1 MIDSI
6 PRRPWLVLAALCI
19 AVFLVVVDNTIVNVA
34 LPTFSIK
41 LNASN
46 TVLQWIVDGYALP
59 FAGLL
64 VAGGEVADRWGRK
77 RVMQIALVAFAV
89 FSFLAAESQSTLQLL
104 IARALMGAAAAFIFP
119 ATLSLVTTTF
129 TDPRERTKAFG
140 FWGAT
145 VGIAIALGPIM
156 GGYLIDH
163 FWYGSVFFVNV
174 PIVLVT
180 LVATSVVVPESR
192 SPEQR
197 PLDFGGLVLGVVGVT
212 VLTLAII
219 DGPSWGWRAPAT
231 IALFATALAAFVW
244 FVRFERSRDAP
255 MLDVRIFRNR
265 EFSAAAA
272 SVATS
277 FFCLFGFVFLTTQ
290 YFQLVRGYSPLSAG
304 VHTLPFAVV
313 VAVMT
318 PLGAL
323 ATIHVGARFVV
334 SAGLMIMGLSL
345 WWMAHFGP
353 MAPFVGPVVLSMMTL
368 ALGFSLISSPSTASL
383 MNTLSTNQVGAGA
396 SLNETTREI
405 GGTLGVAV
413 VGSVFSSVFGPQ
425 LRAALSPL
433 GFSSSVI
440 NRAIT
445 SMQAAEQ
452 LVHRVPAGVGRVAAG
467 HAVIN
472 AFMDGFHRG
481 CLVAAALTG
490 TLSLVVFWF
499 LPGPVPANVVGASPV
514 ETH

>member
-1 MIDSI
+1 
-6 PRRPWLVLAALCI
+6 
-19 AVFLVVVDNTIVNVA
+19 
-34 LPTFSIK
+34 
-41 LNASN
+41 
-46 TVLQWIVDGYALP
+46 
-59 FAGLL
+59 
-64 VAGGEVADRWGRK
+64 
-77 RVMQIALVAFAV
+77 
-89 FSFLAAESQSTLQLL
+89 
-104 IARALMGAAAAFIFP
+104 
-119 ATLSLVTTTF
+119 
-129 TDPRERTKAFG
+129 
-140 FWGAT
+140 
-145 VGIAIALGPIM
+145 
-156 GGYLIDH
+156 
-163 FWYGSVFFVNV
+163 
-174 PIVLVT
+174 
-180 LVATSVVVPESR
+180 
-192 SPEQR
+192 
-197 PLDFGGLVLGVVGVT
+197 
-212 VLTLAII
+212 
-219 DGPSWGWRAPAT
+219 
-231 IALFATALAAFVW
+231 
-244 FVRFERSRDAP
+244 
-255 MLDVRIFRNR
+255 
-265 EFSAAAA
+265 
-272 SVATS
+272 
-277 FFCLFGFVFLTTQ
+277 
-290 YFQLVRGYSPLSAG
+290 
-304 VHTLPFAVV
+304 
-313 VAVMT
+313 
-318 PLGAL
+318 
-323 ATIHVGARFVV
+323 
-334 SAGLMIMGLSL
+334 
-345 WWMAHFGP
+345 

-396 SLNETTREI
+396 SVNETTREI